1 MSRNRTGYTLTE
13 LLMVIVMI
21 GVLLALAMPKLN
33 KVDAQ
38 AGTASAAQAIA
49 SQLATARAVAIA
61 TGYPAR
67 VTISGSDVTI
77 ATSDSLGTFTPMG
90 KSVTLANYGVTVTA
104 APASN
109 VEFDPRG
116 FAAGIA
122 TMQRFIVDAD
132 TYGVPRDTVCV
143 ARIGLVMPNV

>member
-49 SQLATARAVAIA
+49 SQLAV
-61 TGYPAR
+61 Y
-67 VTISGSDVTI
+67 V
-77 ATSDSLGTFTPMG
+77 
-90 KSVTLANYGVTVTA
+90 
-104 APASN
+104 
-109 VEFDPRG
+109 
-116 FAAGIA
+116 
-122 TMQRFIVDAD
+122 
-132 TYGVPRDTVCV
+132 
-143 ARIGLVMPNV
+143 